1 MIGLFTRL
9 EEIEQAKGSKAK
21 KEILAQTCLVPEY
34 KEVIGMSLDPR
45 FPMYLGREAKFE
57 SVDPDIDG
65 HYEPRNLIILMTN
78 LNSELVGRGSPAHEA
93 VNHTIGGCEDQ
104 ELAKKWIPRLFTKDL
119 QIGVSWETYTKATDT
134 RKFAV
139 MLAKPLRNIKKLE
152 DKYIFPVYVQPKLDG
167 YRGISNTEGEH
178 ELRSRNGKE
187 YENFPTIVEALKEV
201 CPEYM
206 LLDGEVMSDDF
217 QSMQKT
223 AFRQDG
229 ETVGDV
235 KFHVFDCIT
244 REEWENREGQFS
256 FTERQDSLVN
266 LVGHHPLI
274 KIVETVECNSWEEV
288 YEIHDRYMKE
298 GYEGTMVRADKPYQF
313 KRTDFLSK
321 IKEMHT
327 MDCEVIGVEEGRNSL
342 RGKMGHI
349 IVKQENGKECGVGS
363 GFTLEKRQHVWD
375 HEDLYVGRIAEIKYQ
390 ELTDAGIMRF
400 PTFVRWRD
408 DKCTQ

>member
-9 EEIEQAKGSKAK
+9 EEIEEAKGSKAK
-21 KEILAQTCLVPEY
+21 KEILKQAILVSEY
-34 KEVIGMSLDPR
+34 KAVLEKALDPR

-57 SVDPDIDG
+57 SIDPDIDG
-65 HYEPRNLIILMTN
+65 HFEPSNLVIVMDN
-78 LNSELVGRGSPAHEA
+78 LHNELIGRGAPAHKT
-93 VNHTIGGCEDQ
+93 VNEFIGGCEDQ
-104 ELAKKWIPRLFTKDL
+104 EMAMKWIPRLFTKDL
-119 QIGVSWETYTKATDT
+119 QIGVSWETFTKATDT
-134 RKFAV
+134 KKFAV

-152 DKYIFPVYVQPKLDG
+152 EKYIFPVYIQPKLDG

-178 ELRSRNGKE
+178 ELRSRNGNE

-223 AFRQDG
+223 AFRKDG

-235 KFHVFDCIT
+235 RFHVFDCIT
-244 REEWENREGQFS
+244 REEWDAREGKFS

-266 LVGHHPLI
+266 LLESHPLI
-274 KIVETVECNSWEEV
+274 KIVETIECHSWEEV
-288 YEIHDRYMKE
+288 YEHHDRYMKE

-342 RGKMGHI
+342 KGKMGHI
-349 IVKQENGKECGVGS
+349 IVKQENGNECGVGS
-363 GFTLEKRQHVWD
+363 GFTQEKRQHVWD

-390 ELTDAGIMRF
+390 ELTEAGIMRF

-408 DKCTQ
+408 DK